1 MMSAAAIYLVANRRS
16 ERDCANLVHSIRS
29 SGCQLDIVVIPFG
42 GDGLRNPCLLKEVR
56 VMSPQEFPAE
66 GRKFV
71 EALSSVLS
79 YCPQGFLRRFLAF
92 FGPHER
98 FIYSDNDVV
107 ALCDWTELL
116 QHLDKHD
123 LVHADEEY
131 TTAGRFNFRLPAACV
146 ESFGLGSLERAITA
160 GHFAA
165 KRLPVFPESM
175 IRALEWMRDHAD
187 ACYLQDQTM
196 MHIGALMGN
205 WNCLNL
211 CKEPHNWL
219 SSWAGDYA
227 NTLALLHKVRA
238 GGRISHLHYS
248 GFSTVELVKP
258 IDELLMS
265 NLAPRR
271 RLREVTRAG
280 LRELAGL
287 NAVRH
292 FKGKIK
298 RRVGGLMSHR

>member
-1 MMSAAAIYLVANRRS
+1 MTSGAIYLVANQRT
-16 ERDCANLVHSIRS
+16 ERDCANLVHSIRA
-29 SGCQLDIVVIPFG
+29 SGCELDIVVIPFDD
-42 GDGLRNPCLLKEVR
+42 DGLRDPRLLREVR
-56 VMSPQEFPAE
+56 VMPPQEFPAE
-66 GRKFV
+66 GQKFV
-71 EALSSVLS
+71 DAVRGVLS

-92 FGPHER
+92 YGPYER
-98 FIYSDNDVV
+98 FIYSDNDIV

-116 QHLDKHD
+116 QYLDKHD

-131 TTAGRFNFRLPAACV
+131 KTAGRFNFRLPVACD
-146 ESFGLGSLERAITA
+146 ESFGPGSLERAITA

-196 MHIGALMGN
+196 MHIAAIMGN

-211 CKEPHNWL
+211 CKGPHNWL

-227 NTLALLHKVRA
+227 NTLGLLQKVRA

-248 GFSTVELVKP
+248 GSSTTELINP

-271 RLREVTRAG
+271 RLRESTRAG
-280 LRELAGL
+280 LRELAGI
-287 NAVRH
+287 NAVRR
-292 FKGKIK
+292 FKGKVK
-298 RRVGGLMSHR
+298 RRLKGLMSHR